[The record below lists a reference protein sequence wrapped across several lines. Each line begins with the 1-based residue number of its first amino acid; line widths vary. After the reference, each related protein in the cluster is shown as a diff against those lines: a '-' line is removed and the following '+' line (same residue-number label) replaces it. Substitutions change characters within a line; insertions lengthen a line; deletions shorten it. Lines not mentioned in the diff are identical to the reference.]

1 MEQSDID
8 LLQTVP
14 MYHLQALSKARHIP
28 IALGQN
34 LSASISV
41 SDELLEEIAHSLFE
55 STALRKIVRDL
66 DGVERVMLYELV
78 ACGGRAN
85 SRDLALYLTY
95 ADLLTPSKKTSA
107 PEAQEITGS
116 MDASPLA
123 RPVQRQTS
131 LAHRTSFTPSPL
143 PAPLSVPQY
152 PVPHPHGTFEQAL
165 RHLLLL
171 GLLFWGKQTNFA
183 GRDYTSGI
191 HDGVI
196 IVPKA
201 VREIVQAVWGLPIK
215 FPIAIKENDTSD
227 NDEHQADSVIYDG
240 DDIGEGA
247 RQLQRTLYLYWSLV
261 ASLREGLT
269 LLGSGLLTRAS
280 LRQVVEHV
288 GLPSHSEQVRTES
301 DVAHLL
307 FIRLLLM
314 KLGLLQERQ
323 NGIHAASALAFF
335 SLPLLERA
343 RRCYRL
349 WLETPFWDEL
359 LFLPE
364 VTVRP
369 GANPGHKANEEVVRA
384 RHSVVERLSYETVGV
399 WHPLTATIARA
410 KLYKPYLLF
419 PRHYGNRTER
429 YSASSN
435 PYGWDFRLRRGWL
448 TPREGWYMV
457 EGGFIRAL
465 VGGPLAWLGIV
476 DVNAEEMATSFCIVP
491 SAALVM
497 GDEPITQ
504 KETAWG
510 RLIVQPNF
518 ELIVLAPVS
527 EALLMN
533 LDRFAERVS
542 LELIAQY
549 RLTKASVTRA
559 IQMGMHAE
567 DIQHLLEGATEG
579 ELPQN
584 ICYSLVEWERQARR
598 IEMWQHATLL
608 EVDAAALLDTLFA
621 DEEARP
627 MLRRRIAPLLAE
639 VATRHLPKLQEL
651 LWRQNQLPSL
661 TSAPTQDTMVENGR
675 LVVREPQWRLQEDG
689 MLRPLYTVLDL
700 YMVAELTQFSE
711 LDEASGWRK
720 ITPTALRGAIE
731 SGKTLEQMISFLQ
744 YYCEGGIPTSFLIR
758 LKLWGG
764 GYNEQQSIHV
774 EQKPLLR
781 LHASILQDIQAD
793 EELRPLLGSEVE
805 QKSRLIRVDAEHLDR
820 VIALLR
826 ERGFL
831 VE

>member
-14 MYHLQALSKARHIP
+14 MYHLQALVKARRVP
-28 IALGQN
+28 IVLGQD
-34 LSASISV
+34 LTASV
-41 SDELLEEIAHSLFE
+41 SLSDEVLEEIAHSLFE
-55 STALRKIVRDL
+55 DIALYKIVRDL
-66 DGVERVMLYELV
+66 DGVERAILYELA

-95 ADLLTPSKKTSA
+95 ADVLAPSKKTSA
-107 PEAQEITGS
+107 TQEQETTSS
-116 MDASPLA
+116 MGDAPLV
-123 RPVQRQTS
+123 RPIQQQTS
-131 LAHRTSFTPSPL
+131 LAHRISLTPSTA
-143 PAPLSVPQY
+143 PAPLHVPQY

-165 RHLLLL
+165 RHLLFL

-183 GRDYTSGI
+183 GRDYTNGI

-196 IVPKA
+196 ILPKA
-201 VREIVQAVWGLPIK
+201 VREVVQAVWG
-215 FPIAIKENDTSD
+215 FPIAFPIANKEENTSD
-227 NDEHQADSVIYDG
+227 NDGQQADGVMHDG
-240 DDIGEGA
+240 GDIGEGA

-269 LLGSGLLTRAS
+269 VLGSGLLTRAS
-280 LRQVVEHV
+280 LRQIIEHI
-288 GLPSHSEQVRTES
+288 GPSSHSGQVRAES
-301 DVAHLL
+301 DVPRLL
-307 FIRLLLM
+307 FMRLLLM
-314 KLGLLQERQ
+314 KLGLLQERP
-323 NGIHAASALAFF
+323 NGIHAAPALIFF
-335 SLPLLERA
+335 SLPVLERA

-359 LFLPE
+359 LFLPD

-369 GANPGHKANEEVVRA
+369 GANPGSEANEEVVRA
-384 RHSVVERLSYETVGV
+384 RASVVERLSYETVGV
-399 WHPLTATIARA
+399 WHPLAATIARA

-419 PRHYGNRTER
+419 PRQYGNRTER

-448 TPREGWYMV
+448 TPREGWHMV

-465 VGGPLAWLGIV
+465 IGGPLSWLGLV
-476 DVNAEEMATSFCIVP
+476 DMNAEDMATSFCIVP
-491 SAALVM
+491 GATLVM
-497 GDEPITQ
+497 SDEPITQ
-504 KETAWG
+504 QETTWG

-527 EALLMN
+527 EALLVN

-567 DIQHLLEGATEG
+567 DIQRLLEGATEG

-598 IEMWQHATLL
+598 VEMWQHATLL
-608 EVDAAALLDTLFA
+608 EVDDPTLLDTVFA

-627 MLRRRIAPLLAE
+627 MLRRRITPLLAE
-639 VATRHLPKLQEL
+639 VATRHLPRLQEL
-651 LWRQNQLPSL
+651 LWRQKQLPSL

-675 LVVREPQWRLQEDG
+675 LLVREPQWRLQEDG
-689 MLRPLYTVLDL
+689 MLCPLYAVLDL

-711 LDEASGWRK
+711 LDEASGWHK
-720 ITPTALRGAIE
+720 ITPISLRKAIE
-731 SGKTLEQMISFLQ
+731 KGKTLEQIIAFLQ
-744 YYCEGGIPTSFLIR
+744 RYCERGIPTSFLIR

-774 EQKPLLR
+774 EQMPLLR
-781 LHASILQDIQAD
+781 LHASILQDIQVD
-793 EELRPLLGSEVE
+793 EELSPLLGSEVE
-805 QKSRLIRVDAEHLDR
+805 QKSRLIRVDAQHLDR

-831 VE
+831 VK